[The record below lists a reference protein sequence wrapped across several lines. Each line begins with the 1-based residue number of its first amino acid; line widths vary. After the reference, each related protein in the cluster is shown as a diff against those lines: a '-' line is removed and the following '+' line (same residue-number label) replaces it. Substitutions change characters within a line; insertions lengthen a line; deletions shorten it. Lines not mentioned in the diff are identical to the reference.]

1 MNFVFH
7 PSAREELNRA
17 VDYYEDC
24 ETGLGYDFL
33 EEVYAT
39 IKRIQAYPE
48 AWSSFSPRTRR
59 CLTHRFPYSVVYLVK
74 DARIFIVAVA
84 NSHQKPDYW
93 QHRVPEENTDKKQKK
108 SR

>member
-1 MNFVFH
+1 VNFVFH

-33 EEVYAT
+33 EEVYAA
-39 IKRIQAYPE
+39 IKRIQAC
-48 AWSSFSPRTRR
+48 
-59 CLTHRFPYSVVYLVK
+59 CLTHRFPYSVVSLVK
-74 DARIFIVAVA
+74 NARIFIVAVA